1 MIILEDERED
11 YSESN
16 THPSKV
22 KKVYFLI
29 KMPNQS
35 KSRIFD
41 EEDDIELNN

>member
-22 KKVYFLI
+22 KKVKVYFI
-29 KMPNQS
+29 
-35 KSRIFD
+35 
-41 EEDDIELNN
+41 